1 MIIVHADKYHRQA
14 IPYHIVN
21 IHDIMRIVF
30 HRKFEKT
37 TELLH
42 RNPDKRIFF
51 LRLFSFVI
59 PTGQFHGQIN
69 RIVGFI
75 SQPLRLRQPY
85 RIGKSGQT
93 VPEILADKRLL
104 RLVQLF
110 FIDKTNFLFFQLFC
124 QLPDNVS
131 KLFIIPVIQL
141 VDDLDGMTGFFYL
154 GLHLLYVALGNT
166 RQRSH
171 PDTEKLIQIIAIY
184 PHKTQAFQ

>member
-1 MIIVHADKYHRQA
+1 MFIIYADKYHGQA

-21 IHDIMRIVF
+21 IHDVMRIVF
-30 HRKFEKT
+30 HRKLKET
-37 TELLH
+37 AELFH

-69 RIVGFI
+69 SIVGFI

-110 FIDKTNFLFFQLFC
+110 FIDKTNLLLFQFLC
-124 QLPDNVS
+124 QLPDNVF
-131 KLFIIPVIQL
+131 KLFVIPVIQL
-141 VDDLDGMTGFFYL
+141 IDDLDSATGIFNL
-154 GLHLLYVALGNT
+154 GLHLFHVTFGYA

-171 PDTEKLIQIIAIY
+171 PDTEKLIQIVAIY
-184 PHKTQAFQ
+184 PHKPQAFQ